1 MYFTIVE
8 NMKVI
13 WDRTGDVVDWFGAYD
28 FEETVE
34 GMDEDGNEYIG
45 TAVMSCGELI
55 DIEDPEMVKE
65 TPND

>member
-8 NMKVI
+8 SMKVI

-45 TAVMSCGELI
+45 TAVISCDDIIEVQDVEL
-55 DIEDPEMVKE
+55 VKE